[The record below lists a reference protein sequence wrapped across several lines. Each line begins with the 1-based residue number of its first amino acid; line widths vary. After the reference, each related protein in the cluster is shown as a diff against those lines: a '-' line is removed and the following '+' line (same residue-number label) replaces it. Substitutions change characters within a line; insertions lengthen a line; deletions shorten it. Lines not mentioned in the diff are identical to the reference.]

1 MEKKKISMLLITSML
16 LALTSCGKNTTPEV
30 IQDTV
35 ASTEEIQ
42 DVTESTESSIS
53 EEEKVQQTNITEET
67 FQQLPEVSKLCKGE
81 LKSGRNPDW
90 VDNRTEDEYSLDFF
104 YKTYDSA
111 DALQQDYPY
120 YILKLNEAEMNDT
133 IKFDSG
139 VIDNDIA
146 KVCYTDDSYS
156 FYMEIITNPTMD
168 VTGWYSDLEEPQIL
182 RGRNDIE
189 LYYAESEDGY
199 IKRGSF
205 RIGNMIYTINTMGMT
220 QESMLYYVASLF
232 V

>member
-1 MEKKKISMLLITSML
+1 MKKKNVSMLLIASML
-16 LALTSCGKNTTPEV
+16 LALIICGKNTTPEV

-53 EEEKVQQTNITEET
+53 EEEKVQQTNTTEET

-81 LKSGRNPDW
+81 LKSGRNLDW

-168 VTGWYSDLEEPQIL
+168 VTGWYSDLEEPKIL
-182 RGRNDIE
+182 RGQNGVE

-205 RIGNMIYTINTMGMT
+205 RIGNMIYIINTMGMT

>member
-1 MEKKKISMLLITSML
+1 MKKKNISMLLIASML
-16 LALTSCGKNTTPEV
+16 LALASCGKNTTPEV
-30 IQDTV
+30 IQDIV
-35 ASTEEIQ
+35 ASTEEIK
-42 DVTESTESSIS
+42 DVTESTIS
-53 EEEKVQQTNITEET
+53 EEEKVRQPNVAEET
-67 FQQLPEVSKLCKGE
+67 FQKLPEVSKLCKGE

-90 VDNRTEDEYSLDFF
+90 VDDRTEDEYSLDFF

-182 RGRNDIE
+182 RGRNDVE

>member
-1 MEKKKISMLLITSML
+1 MKKKNVSMLLIVSML
-16 LALTSCGKNTTPEV
+16 LVLTSCGKNTSSEV

-53 EEEKVQQTNITEET
+53 EEEKVQTNVVEET
-67 FQQLPEVSKLCKGE
+67 FQKLPEASKLCKSE

-90 VDNRTEDEYSLDFF
+90 IDNRTEDEYSLDFF

-120 YILKLNEAEMNDT
+120 YILKLNESELDDT
-133 IKFDSG
+133 IKFDCG

-146 KVCYTDDSYS
+146 KVCYTDCAYS

-182 RGRNDIE
+182 RGRNDVE

>member
-1 MEKKKISMLLITSML
+1 MKKKNVSMLLIASML
-16 LALTSCGKNTTPEV
+16 LALISCGKNTTPEV

-53 EEEKVQQTNITEET
+53 EEEKVQQTNTTEET

-81 LKSGRNPDW
+81 LKSGRNLDW

-168 VTGWYSDLEEPQIL
+168 VTGWYSDLEEPKIL
-182 RGRNDIE
+182 RGQNGVE

>member
-1 MEKKKISMLLITSML
+1 MKKKNVSMLLIVSML
-16 LALTSCGKNTTPEV
+16 LVLTSCGKNTSSEV

-42 DVTESTESSIS
+42 NVTESTESSIS
-53 EEEKVQQTNITEET
+53 EEEKVQQTNVVEET
-67 FQQLPEVSKLCKGE
+67 FQKLPEASKLCKGE

-90 VDNRTEDEYSLDFF
+90 IDNRTEDEYSLNFF
-104 YKTYDSA
+104 YQTYESS

-120 YILKLNEAEMNDT
+120 YILKLNESEMDDT
-133 IKFDSG
+133 IKFDCG

-146 KVCYTDDSYS
+146 KVCYTDGAYS

-168 VTGWYSDLEEPQIL
+168 VTEWYSDLKEPQIL
-182 RGRNDIE
+182 RGQNDVE

-205 RIGNMIYTINTMGMT
+205 RIGNIIYTINTMGMT

-232 V
+232 A

>member
-1 MEKKKISMLLITSML
+1 MKKKNISMLLIASML
-16 LALTSCGKNTTPEV
+16 LALASCGKNTTPEV
-30 IQDTV
+30 IQDIV
-35 ASTEEIQ
+35 ASTEEIK
-42 DVTESTESSIS
+42 DVTESTIS
-53 EEEKVQQTNITEET
+53 EEEKVRQPNVAEET
-67 FQQLPEVSKLCKGE
+67 FQKMPEVSKLCKGE

-90 VDNRTEDEYSLDFF
+90 VDDRTEDEYSLDFF

-182 RGRNDIE
+182 RGRNDVE